1 MSAEIVPAKSPFD
14 SIMHLAYGEEYW
26 NARELMPL
34 LGYDKWENF
43 TTAIHRAATA
53 LAVDHIDGEGNA
65 PFVDRHFSRRQES
78 FPGQRGPARHDYRLT
93 RYACYLTAM
102 NGDPRKPEIA
112 AAQKYFA
119 VKTREAEV
127 AQQIPRTYAEA
138 LRAAADA
145 ADAAEQAKA
154 LLEIAAPKV
163 EAYDTFLS
171 AEGKYLVRDVAK
183 MLDVKDMG
191 PVKLMSFLRAR
202 GVLMTGGEKQNV
214 PYQRHIDAG
223 RFSVEGAVRRKP
235 DGELITRD
243 GETPISAKTT
253 HVTPKGVAYI
263 RSLLIDAGH
272 QPREL
277 VLSS

>member
-1 MSAEIVPAKSPFD
+1 MSAEIVPGTSPFD
-14 SIMHLAYGEEYW
+14 SIMHTASLDGRQW
-26 NARELMPL
+26 WDARELMPL
-34 LGYDKWENF
+34 LGYDKWQNF
-43 TTAIHRAATA
+43 MEAITRARLSAE
-53 LAVDHIDGEGNA
+53 AVGINQYDAFSQVTQLTDAGNLG
-65 PFVDRHFSRRQES
+65 VQNRLNYH
-78 FPGQRGPARHDYRLT
+78 LT
-93 RYACYLTAM
+93 RHACYLIAM

-112 AAQKYFA
+112 AAQTYFA
-119 VKTREAEV
+119 TKTREAETAGQV
-127 AQQIPRTYAEA
+127 PRTYAEA

-145 ADAAEQAKA
+145 AEQAEQAKA

-183 MLDVKDMG
+183 MLEVKDMG

-202 GVLMTGGEKQNV
+202 GVLMTGGDKQNV

-223 RFSVEGAVRRKP
+223 RFTVEGAVRRKH

-243 GETPISAKTT
+243 GETPISAKVT

-263 RSLLIDAGH
+263 RSLLITAGH
-272 QPREL
+272 HPKALEL
-277 VLSS
+277 SA

>member
-1 MSAEIVPAKSPFD
+1 
-14 SIMHLAYGEEYW
+14 
-26 NARELMPL
+26 
-34 LGYDKWENF
+34 
-43 TTAIHRAATA
+43 
-53 LAVDHIDGEGNA
+53 
-65 PFVDRHFSRRQES
+65 VDRLATTTPLDHFAGSRKVIKGGRWGRQEVD
-78 FPGQRGPARHDYRLT
+78 DYRIT
-93 RYACYLTAM
+93 RYGAYMVALSAD
-102 NGDPRKPEIA
+102 GRKPQVA

-145 ADAAEQAKA
+145 AEQAEQAKA

-183 MLDVKDMG
+183 MLEVKDMG

-202 GVLMTGGEKQNV
+202 GVLMTGGNKQNV

-223 RFSVEGAVRRKP
+223 RFTVEGAVRRKH

-243 GETPISAKTT
+243 GETPISAKVT

-263 RSLLIDAGH
+263 RSLLITAGH
-272 QPREL
+272 HPKALEL
-277 VLSS
+277 SA